1 MTIVRKSHRKK
12 RQAVKEPACLNISEW
27 RAATRQEVVEWV
39 TRDRKPK
46 KKKGGAILAVRSRL
60 RPVDIYC
67 YLKARFGEPNGFQ
80 NFLRKDDSDNWIH
93 WDYSLK
99 AGETDVY
106 ILGMS
111 REIHIMVGE
120 ALTHQ
125 QWRDLIVG
133 IRTDY
138 ARIGPQKS
146 AVLQS
151 LEKFVVFQN
160 KFVSIAGLC
169 ADLHAAIIDAPAK
182 TAFPERSPGAKSRL
196 KTLEKAMQGV
206 STRAN
211 DLFGNCLKLHLLMPV
226 MAEAFINMVIL
237 MFTRDEI
244 RNAPEAYQAFIRA
257 KIPDRLA
264 LLSQHCDGFAR
275 DIDKS
280 TNAYA
285 HFMRVIDKRNF
296 ALHGNVDPIRE
307 QIEVVYFDG
316 RRPLFNMPGNHVE
329 RFFEHLEAIHR
340 PEEIV
345 SDYEAVHAFLWEITE
360 CLKPRTQTFFK
371 QVIGDAYPGF
381 EVHKKRATRILPDHV
396 MMGMLPSVL
405 YDDDLVVKW

>member
-1 MTIVRKSHRKK
+1 M
-12 RQAVKEPACLNISEW
+12 EW
-27 RAATRQEVVEWV
+27 LR
-39 TRDRKPK
+39 RDRKPR
-46 KKKGGAILAVRSRL
+46 KKKGFSILAVRSRL
-60 RPVDIYC
+60 KPVDIYC

-99 AGETDVY
+99 AGEIDVY
-106 ILGMS
+106 ISGMS
-111 REIHIMVGE
+111 REIHFMVGE
-120 ALTHQ
+120 TLTHQ

-133 IRTDY
+133 IRTDF
-138 ARIGPQKS
+138 ARIGSQKS

-169 ADLHAAIIDAPAK
+169 ADLHGAIVDAPAK
-182 TAFPERSPGAKSRL
+182 AAFPKRSPAAKSRL

-237 MFTRDEI
+237 MFTREEV
-244 RNAPEAYQAFIRA
+244 RNDAEAYQAFIRA

-275 DIDKS
+275 DVDKN
-280 TNAYA
+280 TQAYA

-316 RRPLFNMPGNHVE
+316 RRPLFNAPGNHVE
-329 RFFEHLEAIHR
+329 KFFDHLEAIHR
-340 PEEIV
+340 PEEVV

-360 CLKPRTQTFFK
+360 CLKPRTQAFFK
-371 QVIGDAYPGF
+371 QVIDDAYPGF

-396 MMGMLPSVL
+396 MMGMLPDLL
-405 YDDDLVVKW
+405 YDDDLDLEW